1 MNLRRFLL
9 PACLLFLFS
18 SLCTYVAQ
26 AQTAEVAT
34 NDEPATFQSGVNLVS
49 IPVVVRD
56 SKGVV
61 IQDLKK
67 EDFQLFDRGKPQV
80 IARFI
85 VQKPGAPPVIPAGD
99 KELETVA
106 GGKPEEPAP
115 PGTIASRY
123 TAYLFDDVHL
133 SFTDLAQVRDA
144 AIKHLDTALTPADR
158 AAIFTTSG
166 QTTVDFTDDHMALRE
181 TLLRM
186 RPHPAGAQSSIT
198 ECPDINFYMADQ
210 MENKNDPT
218 AIAIATAETQSCN
231 GVATGAVQL
240 AHAAARRVLESGKY
254 ETRLSFITLRALIQ
268 RMSVMPGQRS
278 ILFASPGFLVP
289 DELRSEESDVMDR
302 AVHANIVLSALDARG
317 LYTIDPLGDIAHPVS
332 AAIAPQKAMYE
343 IQNATV
349 TADVMAELAYGT
361 GGSFFQNNNDLLAG
375 FRKLTATPE
384 AIYILYFSPQNL
396 KLDGSFHSVK
406 IKLTG
411 ERRLELQA
419 RRGYFAPK
427 HMETVEDSAK
437 EQIRDMVFS
446 REELPN
452 AGVDLQTQFFK
463 ISDTSSNLSVVT
475 HLVLKQLAF
484 RKLDGRNANEVTV
497 VSALFDRN
505 GNFIKAAE
513 KIVKLR
519 LRDQTLERVPRITVK
534 TEFDVPPGAYVVRL
548 VVRDTDGKM
557 MVAENGS
564 VQIPY

>member
-1 MNLRRFLL
+1 
-9 PACLLFLFS
+9 
-18 SLCTYVAQ
+18 
-26 AQTAEVAT
+26 
-34 NDEPATFQSGVNLVS
+34 
-49 IPVVVRD
+49 
-56 SKGVV
+56 
-61 IQDLKK
+61 
-67 EDFQLFDRGKPQV
+67 
-80 IARFI
+80 
-85 VQKPGAPPVIPAGD
+85 
-99 KELETVA
+99 
-106 GGKPEEPAP
+106 
-115 PGTIASRY
+115 
-123 TAYLFDDVHL
+123 
-133 SFTDLAQVRDA
+133 
-144 AIKHLDTALTPADR
+144 
-158 AAIFTTSG
+158 
-166 QTTVDFTDDHMALRE
+166 
-181 TLLRM
+181 
-186 RPHPAGAQSSIT
+186 
-198 ECPDINFYMADQ
+198 
-210 MENKNDPT
+210 
-218 AIAIATAETQSCN
+218 
-231 GVATGAVQL
+231 
-240 AHAAARRVLESGKY
+240 
-254 ETRLSFITLRALIQ
+254 
-268 RMSVMPGQRS
+268 
-278 ILFASPGFLVP
+278 
-289 DELRSEESDVMDR
+289 
-302 AVHANIVLSALDARG
+302 
-317 LYTIDPLGDIAHPVS
+317 
-332 AAIAPQKAMYE
+332 
-343 IQNATV
+343 
-349 TADVMAELAYGT
+349 MAELAYGT